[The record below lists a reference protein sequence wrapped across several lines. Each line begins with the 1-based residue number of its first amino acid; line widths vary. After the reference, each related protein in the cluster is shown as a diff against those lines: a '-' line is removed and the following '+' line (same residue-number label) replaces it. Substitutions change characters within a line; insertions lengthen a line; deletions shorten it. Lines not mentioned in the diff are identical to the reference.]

1 MSPTALP
8 AYVEKHQEGTVLRVL
23 AVPRSSVNGVGP
35 IVEDMLRVRV
45 TAPAV
50 DGAANTA
57 IVRLLS
63 DILGVSKSRV
73 RILAGQ
79 TAKRKRVLIEGL
91 VPSDVARLLSPALDQ
106 S

>member
-1 MSPTALP
+1 MSTTASP
-8 AYVEKHQEGTVLRVL
+8 AFAEEHHDGTVLRVL
-23 AVPRSSVNGVGP
+23 AAPRSSVNGVGP

-50 DGAANTA
+50 DGAANAA
-57 IVRLLS
+57 IARLLS

-79 TAKRKRVLIEGL
+79 TSKRKRVLIEGL
-91 VPSDVARLLSPALDQ
+91 APSDVARLLSPALDQ